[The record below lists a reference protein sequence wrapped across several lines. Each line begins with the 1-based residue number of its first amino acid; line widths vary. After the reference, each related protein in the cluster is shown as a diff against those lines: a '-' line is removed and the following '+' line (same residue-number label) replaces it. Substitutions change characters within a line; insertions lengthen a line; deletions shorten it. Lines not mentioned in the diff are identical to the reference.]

1 MNIHALFDQ
10 SKPPV
15 TRVRDFKKD
24 PFTTADVDLYEQYYN
39 AEAREFFWAF
49 RRMMDPNMI
58 LGWFPR
64 DIADELQE
72 FYVALEA
79 KQRPALIIEAPPQHG
94 KSRGLQDFIGWV
106 AGKNPDIRTMYAS
119 YSDDLGVSANR
130 FLQRM
135 FDSPRY
141 KAIFPHTRIGGD
153 NVVTQAGRPQRNSSL
168 IEYVGKKGLFTNT
181 TVNGQVTGKG
191 LDFGVIDDPIKGRAE
206 AMSKLI
212 RDKVWMW
219 LMDDYFSR
227 FSDHAGII
235 MIMTRWHKDDPVA
248 RFKEVFPHCTVI
260 NYPALATQ
268 DGMYRRKD
276 DPLFPE
282 FKSKEFLMIRKKAY
296 SRASWESLYQQNPIV
311 AGGGLFPVDKFVPIE
326 AKSFDR
332 TEVKRSV
339 RYWDKAG
346 TADGGAYTAGVLMH
360 LMKDGRIVIEDCVRG
375 QWNAFDREARILSTA
390 KFDATLGRTEVW
402 LEQEPGSGGKESVE
416 RSIVNLRGFIA
427 KADKVTG
434 SKETRAE
441 PYAAQVQGGN
451 VHIITDKGDW
461 ARDFLDEH
469 ESFPTGKY
477 KDQVDAAA
485 GAFVKLVE
493 NAIRYDTSMNWVGNV
508 NG

>member
-1 MNIHALFDQ
+1 MNIHALFDEA
-10 SKPPV
+10 KIAP
-15 TRVRDFKKD
+15 RDFKRYPLTSED
-24 PFTTADVDLYEQYYN
+24 LDLYEEFYN

-49 RRMMDPNMI
+49 RRMMDPGLI

-72 FYVALEA
+72 FYQALEA
-79 KQRPALIIEAPPQHG
+79 KQRPMLIIEAPPQHG

-106 AGKNPDIRTMYAS
+106 AGKNPNIRTMYAS
-119 YSDDLGVSANR
+119 YSDDLGVGANR

-135 FDSPRY
+135 YDSPRY
-141 KAIFPHTRIGGD
+141 QKIFPGTKIGGD

-168 IEYVGKKGLFTNT
+168 IEYVGKNGLFTNT

-212 RDKVWMW
+212 RDKVWTW

-227 FSDHAGII
+227 FSENAGII
-235 MIMTRWHKDDPVA
+235 MIMTRWHKDDPVG
-248 RFKEVFPHCTVI
+248 RFKEAFPNCMVI
-260 NYPALATQ
+260 NYPALATTNSV
-268 DGMYRRKD
+268 YRRID
-276 DPLFPE
+276 EPLFPE
-282 FKSKEFLMIRKKAY
+282 FKSKEFLLIRKKSY
-296 SRASWESLYQQNPIV
+296 TRSSWESLYQQNPIV
-311 AGGGLFPVDKFVPIE
+311 VGGGLFPVDKFVPME
-326 AKSFDR
+326 AKNFHR

-346 TADGGAYTAGVLMH
+346 TADGGAFTAGVLMH
-360 LMKDGRIVIEDCVRG
+360 LMKDGRFVVEDVVRG
-375 QWNAFDREARILSTA
+375 QWNAFDRERRIKSTA
-390 KFDATLGRTEVW
+390 EFDATLGRTEVW

-416 RSIVNLRGFIA
+416 RSIVNLKGFIA
-427 KADKVTG
+427 KADKVSG
-434 SKETRAE
+434 SKEIRAE

-451 VHIITDKGDW
+451 IFIITDKGDW

-469 ESFPTGKY
+469 EGFPTTKY

-485 GAFVKLVE
+485 GAFAKLV
-493 NAIRYDTSMNWVGNV
+493 AAGRRYDSSMNWVGNI